1 MITLKNVIAGFM
13 IFVLSQTSWA
23 SDVEQ
28 ASQVVKDFQA
38 ELISLM
44 KQGDKLNFEQRS
56 TQLRPVLI
64 KTHNMVRMT
73 RAVMGKNWAELST
86 EQKKQLIT
94 KLIDLSVAS
103 YAHHFSSFS
112 GQSFEVKS
120 VEKVRSQIYV
130 KTFLVLPDDEDV
142 SIDYLLKKKGDS
154 WRIINILSKG
164 VSDIALKRS
173 EYSAVFKKSGFDIL
187 LAEITI
193 KIENFSKEKE
203 KGI

>member
-1 MITLKNVIAGFM
+1 MIRLKNIVSGFMLLILSQSVIAD
-13 IFVLSQTSWA
+13 A
-23 SDVEQ
+23 DVEQ
-28 ASQVVKDFQA
+28 ATQVVDDFQA
-38 ELISLM
+38 KLISVM

-56 TQLRPVLI
+56 AQLRPVLI

-73 RAVMGKNWAELST
+73 RAVMGRNWKGLPQ

-112 GQSFEVKS
+112 GQSFAVKS

-130 KTFLVLPDDEDV
+130 KTFLVLPDDDDV

-173 EYSAVFKKSGFDIL
+173 EYGAIMKKSGFEVL
-187 LAEITI
+187 LAEISI
-193 KIENFSKEKE
+193 KVENFSKD
-203 KGI
+203 

>member
-1 MITLKNVIAGFM
+1 MIKIKNIVAGLM
-13 IFVLSQTSWA
+13 LLILSQSILA
-23 SDVEQ
+23 DADVDQ

-38 ELISLM
+38 ELISVM
-44 KQGDKLNFEQRS
+44 KQGDKLSFAQRS
-56 TQLRPVLI
+56 AQLRPVLI

-73 RAVMGKNWAELST
+73 RAVMGREWKGLSQ

-112 GQSFEVKS
+112 GQSFTFKS
-120 VEKVRSQIYV
+120 SEKVRSQIYV
-130 KTFLVLPDDEDV
+130 KTFLVLPEDDDV
-142 SIDYLLKKKGDS
+142 SIDYLLKKKDDS

-173 EYSAVFKKSGFDIL
+173 EYSAILKKSGFDVL
-187 LAEITI
+187 VAEISI
-193 KIENFSKEKE
+193 KIKNFSKD
-203 KGI
+203 

>member
-1 MITLKNVIAGFM
+1 MSALKNMIAGFM
-13 IFVLSQTSWA
+13 LFVLSQALWA
-23 SDVEQ
+23 NDVEQ

-64 KTHNMVRMT
+64 KTHNMVRMS
-73 RAVMGKNWAELST
+73 RAVMGRNWAELST

-130 KTFLVLPDDEDV
+130 KTFLILPDDEDV

-173 EYSAVFKKSGFDIL
+173 EYGVVFKKSGFEVL
-187 LAEITI
+187 LAEITV
-193 KIENFSKEKE
+193 KIENFAKEK
-203 KGI
+203 KGV

>member
-1 MITLKNVIAGFM
+1 MIGLKSITLSLMLFLVNQSVLAG
-13 IFVLSQTSWA
+13 T
-23 SDVEQ
+23 DVEQ
-28 ASQVVKDFQA
+28 ASEVVKDFQS
-38 ELISLM
+38 ELISVM
-44 KQGDKLNFEQRS
+44 KQGSKLNFEQRS
-56 TQLRPVLI
+56 AQLRPVLI

-73 RAVMGKNWAELST
+73 RAVMGKEWKVLEQ

-112 GQSFEVKS
+112 GQSFAVKS
-120 VEKVRSQIYV
+120 TEKVRSQIYV
-130 KTFLVLPDDEDV
+130 KTFLVLPDDDDV

-173 EYSAVFKKSGFDIL
+173 EYGAIIKKSGFDVL
-187 LAEITI
+187 LAEIQI
-193 KIENFSKEKE
+193 KIKNFSKD
-203 KGI
+203 

>member
-1 MITLKNVIAGFM
+1 MMRLKNTVLGLVLLIMGP
-13 IFVLSQTSWA
+13 FVLA
-23 SDVEQ
+23 DADVDQ
-28 ASQVVKDFQA
+28 ATQVVKDFQA
-38 ELISLM
+38 ELISVM
-44 KQGDKLNFEQRS
+44 KQGDKLDFEQRS
-56 TQLRPVLI
+56 AQLRPVLI

-73 RAVMGKNWAELST
+73 RAVMGKEWKVLSQ

-112 GQSFEVKS
+112 GQSFVVKS
-120 VEKVRSQIYV
+120 TEKVRSQIYV
-130 KTFLVLPDDEDV
+130 KTFLVLPDDDDV

-173 EYSAVFKKSGFDIL
+173 EYGAIIKKSGFDVL
-187 LAEITI
+187 LAEIQI
-193 KIENFSKEKE
+193 KIKNFSKD
-203 KGI
+203 

>member
-1 MITLKNVIAGFM
+1 MIKLKNIVAGLM
-13 IFVLSQTSWA
+13 LLILSQSILA
-23 SDVEQ
+23 STDVEQ

-38 ELISLM
+38 ELISVM
-44 KQGDKLNFEQRS
+44 KQGDKLSFAQRS
-56 TQLRPVLI
+56 AQLRPVLI

-73 RAVMGKNWAELST
+73 RAVMGRNWKSLSQ

-112 GQSFEVKS
+112 GQSFTFKS
-120 VEKVRSQIYV
+120 SEKVRSQIYV
-130 KTFLVLPDDEDV
+130 KTFLVLPEDDDV

-173 EYSAVFKKSGFDIL
+173 EYSAILKKSGFDVL
-187 LAEITI
+187 VAEISI
-193 KIENFSKEKE
+193 KIKNFSED
-203 KGI
+203 

>member
-1 MITLKNVIAGFM
+1 MITLKNMVVGLMLFI
-13 IFVLSQTSWA
+13 LSQTLWA
-23 SDVEQ
+23 DDVEQ

-86 EQKKQLIT
+86 EQKKKLIT

-173 EYSAVFKKSGFDIL
+173 EYGVVFKKSGFDIL

-193 KIENFSKEKE
+193 KIENFAKEK
-203 KGI
+203 KGV